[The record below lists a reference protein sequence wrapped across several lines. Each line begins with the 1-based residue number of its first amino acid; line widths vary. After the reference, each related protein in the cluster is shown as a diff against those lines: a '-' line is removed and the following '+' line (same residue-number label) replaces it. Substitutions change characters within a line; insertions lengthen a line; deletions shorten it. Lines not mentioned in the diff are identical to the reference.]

1 MCNRSHLKTKL
12 RLAARLPLSALVALA
27 CVAVGTPRPAAAQ
40 EPPLLVLSPKAKAP
54 GWTGGHRPH
63 TKLRDVLAR
72 HDGEQDWAETVVED
86 ESLFAQWISMAP
98 GQKTPRRMNG
108 DTREWWIVQS
118 GTLKFTVEGREPV
131 VATKGVMVQVPYRT
145 QYQIENVGS
154 DPALRFEVNV
164 SRARKL
170 YPLDETPAPLPGF
183 DYIATRVTGG
193 RGALDEQNRPVV
205 DFNKV
210 VAGEER
216 GGAFVSDDRS
226 FANIIIGNYQAPRP
240 GNKGHFHEEGSEFWL
255 VMLGKIRYNIE
266 GLPEFEAE
274 AGDVVYVP
282 RQTWHLASFGGTEGL
297 RSCRLAMN
305 GFPYQAH
312 MFEAD

>member
-1 MCNRSHLKTKL
+1 MRSKL
-12 RLAARLPLSALVALA
+12 RLATFAYLCALLPLM
-27 CVAVGTPRPAAAQ
+27 TAAQ
-40 EPPLLVLSPKAKAP
+40 EPPLLVLAPKAKPA
-54 GWTGGHRPH
+54 GWTGVHRPH

-72 HDGEQDWAETVVED
+72 HEGQAEWAETVVDD

-118 GTLKFTVEGREPV
+118 GTLKFSVEGREPV
-131 VATKGVMVQVPYRT
+131 VATQGFMVQVPYRT
-145 QYQIENVGS
+145 LYQIENVGNE
-154 DPALRFEVNV
+154 PALRFEVNV

-170 YPLDETPAPLPGF
+170 YPLDETPVPLQDF
-183 DYIATRVTGG
+183 DYIPTRVTGG
-193 RGALDEQNRPVV
+193 RGTLSAEDRPVV

-226 FANIIIGNYQAPRP
+226 FANIIIGNYQAPQP
-240 GNKGHFHEEGSEFWL
+240 GNKGHYHEEGSEFWL
-255 VMLGKIRYNIE
+255 IMLGKVRYKIE
-266 GLPEFEAE
+266 GLEQFEAE
-274 AGDVVYVP
+274 PGDVVYAP
-282 RQTWHLASFGGTEGL
+282 RQTWHLASFGGSEGL

-305 GFPYQAH
+305 GFPFQAH
-312 MFEAD
+312 MFETD

>member
-1 MCNRSHLKTKL
+1 MPRRRFWFAFALIAASSS
-12 RLAARLPLSALVALA
+12 LAQTGV
-27 CVAVGTPRPAAAQ
+27 AQ
-40 EPPLLVLSPKAKAP
+40 EAPLLVLSPKAKSA
-54 GWTGGHRPH
+54 GWTGIHRPH
-63 TKLRDVLAR
+63 TKLTDVLAR
-72 HDGEQDWAETVVED
+72 HAGQADWVETVVDD

-131 VATKGVMVQVPYRT
+131 VATKGFMVQVPYRT
-145 QYQIENVGS
+145 LYQIENVGD

-164 SRARKL
+164 ARARKL
-170 YPLDETPAPLPGF
+170 YPLDEAPVPVTGF
-183 DYIATRVTGG
+183 DYIPTRVTGG
-193 RGALDEQNRPVV
+193 RGTLNAQNRPVV
-205 DFNKV
+205 DFNA
-210 VAGEER
+210 VAAGAER
-216 GGAFVSDDRS
+216 GGTFVSDDRS
-226 FANIIIGNYQAPRP
+226 FANIIIGNYQAPQP

-274 AGDVVYVP
+274 PGDVVYVP
-282 RQTWHLASFGGTEGL
+282 RQTWHLASFGGSDGL

-305 GFPYQAH
+305 GFPFQAH
-312 MFEAD
+312 MFEPD